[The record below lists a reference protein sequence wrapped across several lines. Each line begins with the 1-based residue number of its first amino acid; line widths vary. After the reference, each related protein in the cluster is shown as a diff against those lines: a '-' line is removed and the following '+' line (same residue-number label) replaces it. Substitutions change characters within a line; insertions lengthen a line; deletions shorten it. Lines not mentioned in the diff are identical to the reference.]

1 MAPLEAYA
9 NPTALPGT
17 QSGRIGMLLGL
28 KNKSPL
34 DDVSL
39 ADRIAQG
46 LGVAA
51 AEALA
56 VALGRASIVGPVIPE
71 ATLRRAKKN
80 RTALSREMS
89 ERLYEVGRVVDAV
102 SRSYHGDEKA
112 ISGFLNR
119 PHSLLGGRSPLALA
133 QSNSA
138 GAEAVINLVRRA
150 ESGFAL

>member
-17 QSGRIGMLLGL
+17 QSGRIGVLLGL
-28 KNKSPL
+28 KEKSPL
-34 DDVSL
+34 DDVTL
-39 ADRIAQG
+39 ADKITQG

-56 VALGRASIVGPVIPE
+56 NALGRSQIVGPVIPE

-89 ERLYEVGRVVDAV
+89 ERLYEVGRVLDAV
-102 SRSYHGDEKA
+102 SRTYHGDEEA
-112 ISGFLNR
+112 ISRFLNR
-119 PHSLLGGRSPLALA
+119 PHNLLGGRKPLELA

-138 GAEAVINLVRRA
+138 GAEAVINLIRRA
-150 ESGFAL
+150 ESGFAV

>member
-17 QSGRIGMLLGL
+17 QSGRIGVLLGL
-28 KNKSPL
+28 KEKSPL

-39 ADRIAQG
+39 ADKITQG

-56 VALGRASIVGPVIPE
+56 TALGRSQIVGPVIPE

-89 ERLYEVGRVVDAV
+89 ERLYEVGRVLDAV
-102 SRSYHGDEKA
+102 GRTYHGDEEA
-112 ISGFLNR
+112 ISRFLNR
-119 PHSLLGGRSPLALA
+119 PHNLLGGRKPLELA

-138 GAEAVINLVRRA
+138 GAEAVINLIRRA
-150 ESGFAL
+150 ESGFAV